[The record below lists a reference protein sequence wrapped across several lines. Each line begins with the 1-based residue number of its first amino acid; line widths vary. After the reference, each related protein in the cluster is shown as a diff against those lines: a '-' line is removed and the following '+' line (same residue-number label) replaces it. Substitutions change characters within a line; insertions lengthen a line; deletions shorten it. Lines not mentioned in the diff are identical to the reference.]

1 MMPMDFF
8 HHTFSDVYA
17 RQNNWLTR
25 IDVRV
30 KLFYI
35 ISLLAINLWAK
46 NIFIPSLFLS
56 ISFIVLFSIR
66 IPLFAILRSMLIPI
80 SFAILILIIKG
91 LHEGEKEWISLSIV
105 GCKMTFREE
114 GLRSGLHTCSKVLGG
129 ISLVITFSFTT
140 TISRLCAGLKWF
152 RVPNTM
158 VELLALMYRYI
169 FLLFDEV
176 STMWTAQ
183 KSRLGHA
190 SWGKTIKSSGTLCG
204 LLIMRAFDRAER
216 TYEAMYVRGYDGGSI
231 LTVNLSPWRKEDYAS
246 FIGMVFVAPMLV
258 YTGNVYVW

>member
-1 MMPMDFF
+1 MGFL

-30 KLFYI
+30 KLLYLVP
-35 ISLLAINLWAK
+35 LLAINLWAK
-46 NIFIPSLFLS
+46 NIFIPLLFLS
-56 ISFIVLFSIR
+56 LSLAFVSSVK
-66 IPLFAILRSMLIPI
+66 IPLRVILQSMLLPI
-80 SFAILILIIKG
+80 VFAILILLVKG
-91 LHEGEKEWISLSIV
+91 LHEGEKVWLSFSIPGYKV
-105 GCKMTFREE
+105 ILKEE
-114 GLRSGLHTCSKVLGG
+114 GLHNGLYICSKVLGG

-152 RVPNTM
+152 RMPNTV
-158 VELLALMYRYI
+158 VELLAFMYRYI
-169 FLLFDEV
+169 FLLLDEV

-190 SWGKTIKSSGTLCG
+190 SWRKMIKSLGTLGG

-216 TYEAMYVRGYDGGSI
+216 TYEAMYVRGYEGGDI
-231 LTVNLSPWRKEDYAS
+231 LTVNLSSWSKKEYA
-246 FIGMVFVAPMLV
+246 FVMGMALILPFLI
-258 YTGNVYVW
+258 YTGKMQTW

>member
-17 RQNNWLTR
+17 SQNNWLTR

-91 LHEGEKEWISLSIV
+91 LHEGEKEWLSLSIV

-129 ISLVITFSFTT
+129 ISLVITFYHNNKSAVRRSKVV
-140 TISRLCAGLKWF
+140 SRTKHHGRTPGIDVSVYFPAF
-152 RVPNTM
+152 R
-158 VELLALMYRYI
+158 
-169 FLLFDEV
+169 
-176 STMWTAQ
+176 
-183 KSRLGHA
+183 
-190 SWGKTIKSSGTLCG
+190 
-204 LLIMRAFDRAER
+204 
-216 TYEAMYVRGYDGGSI
+216 
-231 LTVNLSPWRKEDYAS
+231 
-246 FIGMVFVAPMLV
+246 
-258 YTGNVYVW
+258 

>member
-1 MMPMDFF
+1 MGFL

-30 KLFYI
+30 KLFYV

-56 ISFIVLFSIR
+56 ISFILLFSIK
-66 IPLFAILRSMLIPI
+66 IPLITILRSMLIPI
-80 SFAILILIIKG
+80 SFAILILIVKG
-91 LHEGEKEWISLSIV
+91 LHEGEKEWLSLSILGYKV
-105 GCKMTFREE
+105 IIKEE
-114 GLRSGLHTCSKVLGG
+114 GLHSGLHTCSKILGG
-129 ISLVITFSFTT
+129 ISLVIIFSFTT

-152 RVPNTM
+152 RVPNTV
-158 VELLALMYRYI
+158 VELLAFMYRYI

-190 SWGKTIKSSGTLCG
+190 SWRKTIKSLGTLGG
-204 LLIMRAFDRAER
+204 LLVIRAFDRAER
-216 TYEAMYVRGYDGGSI
+216 TYEAMYVRGYEGGGI
-231 LTVNLSPWRKEDYAS
+231 LTVNLSPWRKEEYAS
-246 FIGMVFVAPMLV
+246 FIGMVLILPILV
-258 YTGNVYVW
+258 YTGNIHVW